1 MNILRNFAEKKVAFS
16 RDIQYNRKGSGGISM
31 NITTIFRWIFLGLIK
46 PVVSCAEPSE
56 TFIMEYST
64 MENEQ
69 ENQPAQEWKAEQT
82 LCRQLGISFQKDC
95 WQQLRNPSKQQTF
108 FLELMTAI
116 EQQEMQDC
124 RKRMRHALI
133 LLLVSVVLFATLL
146 LTAWFVV
153 NAVWWSIVLSVAG
166 AVILAA
172 GISNYFRIERKISV
186 APKNW

>member
-1 MNILRNFAEKKVAFS
+1 
-16 RDIQYNRKGSGGISM
+16 M

-56 TFIMEYST
+56 TFIIEHST

-69 ENQPAQEWKAEQT
+69 ENQRAEEWKAGQT
-82 LCRQLGISFQKDC
+82 LCRELGISFQKDC
-95 WQQLRNPSKQQTF
+95 WQQLRNPSKQQTL

-133 LLLVSVVLFATLL
+133 LLLASVVLFAALL

-153 NAVWWSIVLSVAG
+153 NAVWWSVGMSVAG

-172 GISNYFRIERKISV
+172 GISNYVRIERKTSV
-186 APKNW
+186 APKDW

>member
-1 MNILRNFAEKKVAFS
+1 MNILRNFAEKKVVFS
-16 RDIQYNRKGSGGISM
+16 HDIQYNRRGSGGILM

-56 TFIMEYST
+56 TFVMEHST

-82 LCRQLGISFQKDC
+82 MCRELGISFQKDC
-95 WQQLRNPSKQQTF
+95 WQQLHNPTKQQTL

-116 EQQEMQDC
+116 EQQQVQDYK
-124 RKRMRHALI
+124 KRMRHALI
-133 LLLVSVVLFATLL
+133 LLLASVVLFAALL

-153 NAVWWSIVLSVAG
+153 NEVWWSIVLSIAG

-172 GISNYFRIERKISV
+172 GISNYVRIERKISV

>member
-1 MNILRNFAEKKVAFS
+1 MNILRNFAEKKVVFS
-16 RDIQYNRKGSGGISM
+16 HDIQYNRRGSGGISM
-31 NITTIFRWIFLGLIK
+31 KITTIFRWIILGLIK

-56 TFIMEYST
+56 TFIMEHST

-69 ENQPAQEWKAEQT
+69 ENHPAKEWTAEQT
-82 LCRQLGISFQKDC
+82 LCRQLGMLFQKDC
-95 WQQLRNPSKQQTF
+95 WQQLRNPSKQQTL

-124 RKRMRHALI
+124 RKRMRNALI
-133 LLLVSVVLFATLL
+133 LLLASVVLFAALL

-153 NAVWWSIVLSVAG
+153 NAVWWSVGMSVAG

-172 GISNYFRIERKISV
+172 GISNYVRIERKTSV
-186 APKNW
+186 APKN